1 MRKRIKFNKHG
12 QLKYIGH
19 LDLQRLLHR
28 GLRKAEIPIEYSK
41 GFNPHPITSFAQPLS
56 LGFTSDAE
64 YMDITLMGDYDNQQ
78 LMDQMNTILPEGLQ
92 FIEVIDIADKAPKAM
107 AIVEAARYTIIL
119 DQPIDE
125 EEINAFMNQEEILV
139 EKMTK
144 KKRLKTMDIKPGIY
158 TLEYKNS
165 TTLEVFC
172 SAGSS
177 NVKPQLIV
185 KALYNFIDL
194 IFDEHL
200 LKFKRH
206 DLYLKKDDQFNPLID
221 A

>member
-28 GLRKAEIPIEYSK
+28 ALRKAEIPVEYSK

-56 LGFTSDAE
+56 LGFISEAE
-64 YMDITLMGDYDNQQ
+64 YMDMTLTDNYDNQH
-78 LMDQMNTILPEGLQ
+78 LIDKMNTILPEGLR
-92 FIEVIDIADKAPKAM
+92 FIDAIDLADKAPKAM
-107 AIVEAARYTIIL
+107 AIVEAARYTITL
-119 DQPIDE
+119 DQDIDK
-125 EEINAFMNQEEILV
+125 EEIQAFMNQEEILV

-144 KKRLKTMDIKPGIY
+144 KKRLKTIDIKPGIY
-158 TLEYKNS
+158 ELIYKDS

-185 KALYNFIDL
+185 KALYDFIDL

-206 DLYLKKDDQFNPLID
+206 DLYLKREDQFIPLID